1 MLMKTQGVVRIV
13 MVSFL
18 MAGWTAV
25 NAQQSRE
32 EVPGDHF
39 SLEGALELFKK
50 SASPEE
56 FEQMLN
62 SPKSEVNNLDLNG
75 DGDIDYIK
83 VIDRN
88 EGNVHAFIL
97 QAVISNTESQDVAVI
112 ELEKLSNGKAVLQI
126 TGDADIYGIETII
139 EPTNEVR
146 VNAGTSTARVYVN
159 VWAWPSVQY
168 VYSPYYYGWSSPWS
182 WSYRPIWW
190 NPWRPIA
197 YSYYYPR
204 WESYQPYYSVCYTHR
219 VGYAQQL
226 YRPYRNTSV
235 IVYNRHHDQI
245 TNYRSTR
252 SSSDFTRGRDNANR
266 QSGRDDQRNT
276 NDSRQRTTSYDGNS
290 RSSMN
295 DSRQQID
302 NNRRGSSSTRG
313 ESSSYGNRSTTG
325 GNRNADGYQRNSN
338 SGQRKDSENRSGLVN
353 PGGGT
358 QQRDRS
364 AFESRSSADHNRFP
378 SAGQNNNGDQRQ
390 NSDRSQRFEN
400 TNGGSRQRES
410 SPSYESRGA
419 ERSTVHTGRSE
430 SSGNSGA
437 QRSGSNGSGN
447 RSGGQ
452 KRGRD

>member
-1 MLMKTQGVVRIV
+1 MKTQGVVRIV

-18 MAGWTAV
+18 MSGWTAV
-25 NAQQSRE
+25 NAQDNRE

-56 FEQMLN
+56 FEQLLN

-97 QAVISNTESQDVAVI
+97 QAVISNNESQDVAVI

-139 EPTNEVR
+139 EPTEEVK

-168 VYSPYYYGWSSPWS
+168 VYSPYYYGWSSPWD

-190 NPWRPIA
+190 SPWRPIA

-204 WESYQPYYSVCYTHR
+204 WESYRPYYSVCYTHR
-219 VGYAQQL
+219 VHYAQQL

-235 IVYNRHHDQI
+235 IVYNRHHNQI

-252 SSSDFTRGRDNANR
+252 QYSDMSRGRDSDH
-266 QSGRDDQRNT
+266 Q
-276 NDSRQRTTSYDGNS
+276 
-290 RSSMN
+290 
-295 DSRQQID
+295 
-302 NNRRGSSSTRG
+302 RGSSYQVNDRNRGQSRSTSNGLIQSGDNNNRGRSQSTRND
-313 ESSSYGNRSTTG
+313 SYSNRNRSTTEEG
-325 GNRNADGYQRNSN
+325 RTANGWNRNSSGNQRQDGERRSVYSNTETRQRNESSFGNRSATDQNRRQND
-338 SGQRKDSENRSGLVN
+338 SGN
-353 PGGGT
+353 
-358 QQRDRS
+358 
-364 AFESRSSADHNRFP
+364 
-378 SAGQNNNGDQRQ
+378 QRQ
-390 NSDRSQRFEN
+390 NTDRSHGFGN

-410 SPSYESRGA
+410 NSTYESHGA
-419 ERSTVHTGRSE
+419 QRSAVNTGRSE
-430 SSGNSGA
+430 SSGQGGA
-437 QRSGSNGSGN
+437 QRSGSSGSGN
-447 RSGGQ
+447 KSGGQ